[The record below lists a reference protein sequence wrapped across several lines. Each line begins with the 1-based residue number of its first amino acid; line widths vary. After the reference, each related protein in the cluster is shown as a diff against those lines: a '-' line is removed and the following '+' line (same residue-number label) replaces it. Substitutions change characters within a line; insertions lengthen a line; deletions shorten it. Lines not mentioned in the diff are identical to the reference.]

1 VAAAAEIV
9 TIRIRGL
16 NVERTVP
23 RAEEVDDPARQ
34 VEQRAAPLP
43 RRKNPQC
50 GPLVEPYDLSGF
62 FEANGCSASQT
73 HKDGLPGTKARLGP
87 RRHRLKRT
95 TLRSGD
101 GNLALCRD
109 DGADCDLAPGLRR
122 CNDRLETETDQQ
134 AEYCDLSGAAPCWP
148 PTKQSAHPAFR
159 GTEPLLAAAS
169 LYSDLELPRNL
180 RSDLDH

>member
-1 VAAAAEIV
+1 DLIARLYLDPTRRYPGLRDRGFTRSEREPSL
-9 TIRIRGL
+9 RIFRAHPTVDDANFGDLLRWVHEDEELRSFDAGGHLPGL

-95 TLRSGD
+95 TL
-101 GNLALCRD
+101 
-109 DGADCDLAPGLRR
+109 
-122 CNDRLETETDQQ
+122 
-134 AEYCDLSGAAPCWP
+134 
-148 PTKQSAHPAFR
+148 
-159 GTEPLLAAAS
+159 
-169 LYSDLELPRNL
+169 
-180 RSDLDH
+180 